1 MNFNSTIYAEHEY
14 SDVADVASHRYLSLQ
29 NGNKSTEAQGARV
42 RLHWSFFIMSTIPAS
57 CPGLVFWK
65 KSGQI
70 FHTHCKVIDR
80 YKEYLKLGR
89 VRFCPPV
96 RLVVTVLM

>member
-29 NGNKSTEAQGARV
+29 NGNKSTEAPGARV

-57 CPGLVFWK
+57 CSGLVFWK
-65 KSGQI
+65 KRVDKFS
-70 FHTHCKVIDR
+70 THIVK
-80 YKEYLKLGR
+80 
-89 VRFCPPV
+89 
-96 RLVVTVLM
+96 